1 PSREARRS
9 AAVPEWVRLPAQ
21 REELA
26 GRTAERTLPP
36 LPLGSLMEGWAT
48 GDPRTRRGLLAVFFD
63 EIDIVDQE
71 IVSVVPR
78 KQYAAEVVAVLDKLD
93 DQYCGR
99 SPGGI
104 RTRDLSLERAAS

>member
-1 PSREARRS
+1 M
-9 AAVPEWVRLPAQ
+9 
-21 REELA
+21 
-26 GRTAERTLPP
+26 T
-36 LPLGSLMEGWAT
+36 EGWAT
-48 GDPRTRRGLLAVFFD
+48 GDPRTRRGLLGVFFD

-78 KQYAAEVVAVLDKLD
+78 KQYAAEVVALLDKLD
-93 DQYCGR
+93 DQYCGC